1 MITSKKEYKQYIKAD
16 QKARGIDDSLKEKL
30 KQFIYT
36 DPTWRFQKK
45 LRKVEYYQ
53 NCKKGFINKIIYF
66 ILLYQ
71 FKKYSIKLG
80 FSIPPNAFGPGLAI
94 PHYGTIVINSRA
106 KIGANCR
113 IHVCVNIGAA
123 GGNPEAPQIGDN
135 VYIGPGT
142 KIYGN
147 IKIGNNIAIG
157 ANSTVNKSIEEEHIF
172 IAGSPAKKIKEF
184 DVKNII
190 KHI

>member
-1 MITSKKEYKQYIKAD
+1 MITSKKEYKEYLKAD
-16 QKARGIDDSLKEKL
+16 KKAREIDDSFKGKL
-30 KQFIYT
+30 KHILYT
-36 DPTWRFQKK
+36 DPTWKFQKK

-53 NCKKGFINKIIYF
+53 NCKKGLINKIIYF
-66 ILLYQ
+66 ILLYR

-80 FSIPPNAFGPGLAI
+80 FSIPPNAFGSGLAI
-94 PHYGTIVINSRA
+94 PHYGTIVINSKT
-106 KIGANCR
+106 KIGKNCR

-157 ANSTVNKSIEEEHIF
+157 ANSTVNKSFEEENIF

-184 DVKNII
+184 DIKNII